1 MKKFISLASWFLLMG
16 MGDGFTQQV
25 SYTSEDRDRIIKLE
39 SELTSLRNET
49 KSELTS
55 LRNETK
61 SELTSLRNEMM
72 TRFDSQQRQMDVF
85 YWGFGITISLILF
98 LFGYIIFDRRTVT
111 EPMRDKI
118 QSLLQSLREYAN
130 EQPKL
135 QEILRTHGI
144 L

>member
-39 SELTSLRNET
+39 
-49 KSELTS
+49 SELTS